1 MLFHIRA
8 ALRAC
13 QPQAGQ
19 GIAEYLLI
27 LAPLSA
33 VLALTVCTIIIA
45 SSN

>member
-1 MLFHIRA
+1 MSFHIKA

-13 QPQAGQ
+13 QPEAGQ
-19 GIAEYLLI
+19 VIAEYLLI

-33 VLALTVCTIIIA
+33 VLALSVCTLIIA

>member
-1 MLFHIRA
+1 MSFRIEA

-13 QPQAGQ
+13 QSQAGQ

-33 VLALTVCTIIIA
+33 VLALTVCTLLIA